1 MQYCVQENDF
11 GSNYQQNLHFYK
23 FCEREMGLQQM
34 LAHPSEV
41 LRFTHCE
48 TCYISS
54 LAHKINHLH
63 MNFLDFFFLQ
73 VKNFLGRFSKKSN
86 GISQGF
92 FFQIIKKEK
101 KKKQHFSAKFCVTG
115 H

>member
-11 GSNYQQNLHFYK
+11 ESNYSQNLRFYK
-23 FCEREMGLQQM
+23 FCERVMVLQQEM

-54 LAHKINHLH
+54 LAHKINPLH
-63 MNFLDFFFLQ
+63 MNFLDFFFPSSQ
-73 VKNFLGRFSKKSN
+73 KDRKS
-86 GISQGF
+86 
-92 FFQIIKKEK
+92 
-101 KKKQHFSAKFCVTG
+101 VV
-115 H
+115 

>member
-11 GSNYQQNLHFYK
+11 ESNYSQNLRFYK
-23 FCEREMGLQQM
+23 FCERVMVLQQEM

-54 LAHKINHLH
+54 LAHKINPLH
-63 MNFLDFFFLQ
+63 MNFLDFFFSFKSKTSLEGFL
-73 VKNFLGRFSKKSN
+73 KNQMESHKVFFFSKK
-86 GISQGF
+86 
-92 FFQIIKKEK
+92 KRKKRKEK
-101 KKKQHFSAKFCVTG
+101 KRRSKLFC
-115 H
+115 

>member
-11 GSNYQQNLHFYK
+11 GSNYPQNLHFYK
-23 FCEREMGLQQM
+23 FCEREMVLQQEM

-54 LAHKINHLH
+54 LAHKINHMH
-63 MNFLDFFFLQ
+63 MNFLDFFFFLQ

-86 GISQGF
+86 EISQGI
-92 FFQIIKKEK
+92 FFQK
-101 KKKQHFSAKFCVTG
+101 KKKKRIEEEARLFC
-115 H
+115 

>member
-11 GSNYQQNLHFYK
+11 ESNYPQNLHFYK
-23 FCEREMGLQQM
+23 FCEREMVLQQEM

-54 LAHKINHLH
+54 LTHKIKHLH
-63 MNFLDFFFLQ
+63 MNFLDFFFFSFKSKTSLEGFL
-73 VKNFLGRFSKKSN
+73 KNQMESHN
-86 GISQGF
+86 VIF
-92 FFQIIKKEK
+92 F
-101 KKKQHFSAKFCVTG
+101 
-115 H
+115 